1 MRKPHPH
8 DPGVTHGRRARN
20 VVVATGIVGAT
31 VAAGSVASDPTSDWY
46 VSLDK
51 PAWQPPGYV
60 FPIAWTTLYTSIAVA
75 SAAVLNELEARG
87 DTVGARKF
95 GVALVRNQ
103 ALNAFWSWVFF
114 RWHNLPAATLAAAA
128 LALSSIDLAR
138 RAGRV
143 DPKLG
148 ALLAPYAGWTT
159 FATVLAGAVWQRNPD
174 PQV

>member
-75 SAAVLNELEARG
+75 SSAVLNELEARG

-114 RWHNLPAATLAAAA
+114 RWHNLPAATKCISLVPGLEKQTSMPASTSVFIRAWAPFMGG
-128 LALSSIDLAR
+128 SFVVVGFKFVGVSGCAR
-138 RAGRV
+138 A
-143 DPKLG
+143 
-148 ALLAPYAGWTT
+148 
-159 FATVLAGAVWQRNPD
+159 
-174 PQV
+174 

>member
-1 MRKPHPH
+1 MRK
-8 DPGVTHGRRARN
+8 THRSEG
-20 VVVATGIVGAT
+20 VATRRSRGRNALVASGIVGAT
-31 VAAGSVASDPTSDWY
+31 VAAGSAASDPNSDWY
-46 VSLDK
+46 LALDK
-51 PAWQPPGYV
+51 PSWQPPGYV
-60 FPIAWTTLYTSIAVA
+60 FPIAWTTLYASIAVA

-114 RWHNLPAATLAAAA
+114 RWHNLPAATIAAAA

-159 FATVLAGAVWQRNPD
+159 FATVLAGAVWRRNPD